1 MVDNK
6 IKTKLKKG
14 DIGIMLSGKDKGKKG
29 KVLKVWREKRKALI
43 EGLNLVKK
51 HQRPRRQGE
60 KGEIISKPRF
70 VSISAV
76 AFYCGSC
83 NKGVKVG
90 YRLSGDK
97 KERICKKCQQVI

>member
-1 MVDNK
+1 MKSVK
-6 IKTKLKKG
+6 IKLKKG
-14 DIGIMLSGKDKGKKG
+14 DKVIMLSGKDKGKKG
-29 KVLKVWREKRKALI
+29 KILKIFKNNREAII

-60 KGEIISKPRF
+60 KGEVITKPRPVA
-70 VSISAV
+70 VSSF
-76 AFYCGSC
+76 AFYCDSC
-83 NKGVKVG
+83 NKGIRVG